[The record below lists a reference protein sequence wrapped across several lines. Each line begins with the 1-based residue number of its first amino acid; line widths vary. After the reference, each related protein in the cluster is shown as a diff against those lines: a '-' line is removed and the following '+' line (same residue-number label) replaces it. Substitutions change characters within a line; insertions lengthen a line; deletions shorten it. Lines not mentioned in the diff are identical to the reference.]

1 MPIMN
6 PQAIDSLILKRIYR
20 FGRGSVFS
28 ASDFVDLADKATS
41 DRVLS
46 RLAGRKTIRRLARGL
61 YDYPNSHPVLGVL
74 TPAVD
79 VIAEAI
85 AGRDKARLQ
94 PSGAYAANLLG
105 LSEQVP
111 AKVTFLTDGT
121 SRTVRIGPME
131 IQLRRTTPRNMAAA
145 RRISG
150 LLIQAL
156 RHLGQRH
163 VTPQHVAHL
172 KRTIPAEQ
180 RRSLLKD
187 LRLAP
192 AWMHPRGET
201 GTHRVFLTNCV
212 PVSRPF

>member
-1 MPIMN
+1 MPIKN
-6 PQAIDSLILKRIYR
+6 PQAIDSIVLKRIYR
-20 FGRGSVFS
+20 LGRGSVFS
-28 ASDFVDLADKATS
+28 ASDFVDLAEKATA

-46 RLAGRKTIRRLARGL
+46 RLAGHGTIRRLARGL

-150 LLIQAL
+150 LVIQAL

-163 VTPQHVAHL
+163 VTPEHVAHL
-172 KRTIPAEQ
+172 NRTIPAEQ

-192 AWMHPRGET
+192 AWMHPIFRDLAG
-201 GTHRVFLTNCV
+201 GN
-212 PVSRPF
+212 